1 MSTNIGTNT
10 VQRAKSPLE
19 DFLHRASNAGLHI
32 EAEVEMN
39 QTRANSSGN
48 WEALNESHYVD
59 EQDKDEWVL
68 VGKTEG
74 EKTQECNAKQG
85 ADERTKQVIQ
95 H

>member
-1 MSTNIGTNT
+1 MSTSIGTNT
-10 VQRAKSPLE
+10 VRRAKSPFE

-32 EAEVEMN
+32 EAEVETD

-48 WEALNESHYVD
+48 WEVVNESHYVD

-74 EKTQECNAKQG
+74 EKTQECNAKQR
-85 ADERTKQVIQ
+85 ADKRAKQVIQ

>member
-10 VQRAKSPLE
+10 VRRGKSPLE
-19 DFLHRASNAGLHI
+19 EFFHRASNAGLHI
-32 EAEVEMN
+32 EAEVEMD

-48 WEALNESHYVD
+48 WEVVNASHYVD

>member
-10 VQRAKSPLE
+10 SPFE
-19 DFLHRASNAGLHI
+19 DFLHRASNTGLHI
-32 EAEVEMN
+32 EAEVETD

-48 WEALNESHYVD
+48 WEVANESHHVD

-68 VGKTEG
+68 AGKTEG
-74 EKTQECNAKQG
+74 EKTQECN
-85 ADERTKQVIQ
+85 TKQSADKRAKRVIQ

>member
-48 WEALNESHYVD
+48 WEA
-59 EQDKDEWVL
+59 DKDEWVL

>member
-1 MSTNIGTNT
+1 MSTSTDNNT
-10 VQRAKSPLE
+10 VRRAKSPLE
-19 DFLHRASNAGLHI
+19 DFLHRASNAGLHV
-32 EAEVEMN
+32 EAEVEMD

-48 WEALNESHYVD
+48 WEVVNESHYVD

-74 EKTQECNAKQG
+74 EKMQECNAKQR
-85 ADERTKQVIQ
+85 ADKRAEQVIQ

>member
-1 MSTNIGTNT
+1 M
-10 VQRAKSPLE
+10 
-19 DFLHRASNAGLHI
+19 D
-32 EAEVEMN
+32 

-48 WEALNESHYVD
+48 WEVVNELHYVD

-74 EKTQECNAKQG
+74 KKTQECNAKQR
-85 ADERTKQVIQ
+85 ADERAKQVIQ

>member
-1 MSTNIGTNT
+1 MSTNIGTDT
-10 VQRAKSPLE
+10 VRRAKSPLE

-32 EAEVEMN
+32 EAEVEMY
-39 QTRANSSGN
+39 QTRAN
-48 WEALNESHYVD
+48 YVD

-74 EKTQECNAKQG
+74 EKTQKCNAKQR
-85 ADERTKQVIQ
+85 ADKRAERVIQ

>member
-10 VQRAKSPLE
+10 VRRGKSPLE
-19 DFLHRASNAGLHI
+19 EFFHRASNAGLHI
-32 EAEVEMN
+32 EAEVEIY
-39 QTRANSSGN
+39 QTRVDSSGN
-48 WEALNESHYVD
+48 WEVVNESHYVD

-74 EKTQECNAKQG
+74 EKTQECNAKQR
-85 ADERTKQVIQ
+85 ADKRAKQVIQ

>member
-1 MSTNIGTNT
+1 MSTSIGTNT
-10 VQRAKSPLE
+10 VRRAKSPLE

-32 EAEVEMN
+32 EAEVEMD
-39 QTRANSSGN
+39 QARANSSGN
-48 WEALNESHYVD
+48 WEVVNDSHYVD

-74 EKTQECNAKQG
+74 EKTQERNAKQR
-85 ADERTKQVIQ
+85 ADKRAKQVIQ